1 MTKTTY
7 VTIRIDYDYDVRYNN
22 ENAKEAVIDRV
33 MSYLSG
39 AGLYNDENGLQVTD
53 VENCGESF

>member
-1 MTKTTY
+1 MSKTNY
-7 VTIRIDYDYDVRYNN
+7 VTIRIDYEADVRYD
-22 ENAKEAVIDRV
+22 EESAKEVAIDRV

-39 AGLYNDENGLQVTD
+39 AGLYNEENGLRVTD

>member
-1 MTKTTY
+1 MTNEVC
-7 VTIRIDYDYDVRYNN
+7 VTIRISYEADGRYDN
-22 ENAKEAVIDRV
+22 ESAKEAVIGRV

-39 AGLYNDENGLQVTD
+39 AGLYNEENGLQVTD